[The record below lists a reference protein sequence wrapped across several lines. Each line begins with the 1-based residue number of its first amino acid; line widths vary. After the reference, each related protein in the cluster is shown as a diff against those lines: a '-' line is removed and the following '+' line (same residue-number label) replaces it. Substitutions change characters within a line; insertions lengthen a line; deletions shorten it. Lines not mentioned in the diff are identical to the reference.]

1 MDLLLKRRQMLSI
14 EKGPEG
20 GRLSDYVQDGLVFHL
35 DGIKKLDSDG
45 KWHSL
50 VGNFVFTNYGA
61 TFNSDHVWFDG
72 EDDYLVRTTTSNIQS
87 SSSGTIE
94 VVYDSPVQAFG
105 SIMRTSANGQV
116 CYGSYSSG
124 TKVIWTTGNP
134 MRAVYTN
141 PPIKGTVSLCI
152 AQGIANGQ
160 AMGKSGTNYFTR
172 ISGGVFIGR
181 NGASGT
187 SPFSGKIYSIRM
199 YNRNLTVEE
208 VLQNQ
213 SVDNIRFNLNL
224 NLA

>member
-1 MDLLLKRRQMLSI
+1 MRRRLMIKSANHD
-14 EKGPEG
+14 EPG
-20 GRLSDYVQDGLVFHL
+20 GRISDYVQDGLVFHL
-35 DGIKKLDSDG
+35 DGKKKLNSDG
-45 KWHSL
+45 NWHSL
-50 VGNFVFTNYGA
+50 VGNFVFTNNGA
-61 TFNSDHVWFDG
+61 TFNDDHVWFDG
-72 EDDYLVRTTTSNIQS
+72 VDDYLVRTTTSNIQS

-94 VVYDSPVQAFG
+94 VVYDSTKQSFG
-105 SIMRTSANGQV
+105 TIIRTSANGQV
-116 CYGSYSSG
+116 AYASYSSG
-124 TKVIWTTGNP
+124 TKIIWTTGNP

-152 AQGIANGQ
+152 AQGIANGSV
-160 AMGKSGTNYFTR
+160 MGTSGTNYYAR

-213 SVDNIRFNLNL
+213 SVDNIRFNLGL
-224 NLA
+224 TL

>member
-1 MDLLLKRRQMLSI
+1 MMTTAVEAEPD
-14 EKGPEG
+14 G
-20 GRLSDYVQDGLVFHL
+20 GRLSDYIQDGLVFHL
-35 DGIKKLDSDG
+35 DGKKKLNSDG

-50 VGNFVFTNYGA
+50 VGNFAFTNYGA
-61 TFNSDHVWFDG
+61 TFNDDHVWFDG
-72 EDDYLVRTTTSNIQS
+72 VDDYLVRTSTSNIQT

-94 VVYDSPVQAFG
+94 VVYEGTKQSFG
-105 SIMRTSANGQV
+105 TIIRTSSNGQV
-116 CYGSYSSG
+116 AYASYSSG

-152 AQGIANGQ
+152 AQGIANGL
-160 AMGKSGTNYFTR
+160 AMGTSGTNYYSR

-213 SVDNIRFNLNL
+213 SVDNIRFNLGL
-224 NLA
+224 TL